1 MRTITPKADRILI
14 TINSEYHMRRSICIG
29 VRDRGSQSWHR
40 DHMATGAELLGS
52 MQVTVHGSWKMN
64 VGIPEPGQR
73 LYFDNDLLTSA
84 LHEVLSTETPTPLA
98 A

>member
-14 TINSEYHMRRSICIG
+14 TKNSEYHMRCRICVG
-29 VRDRGSQSWHR
+29 VRDRATEKWES
-40 DHMATGAELLGS
+40 DHMATGAELIGS
-52 MQVTVHGSWKMN
+52 MQITVHGSWKMN

-84 LHEVLSTETPTPLA
+84 LHQVVSTDTPAPLA